1 MHDVSI
7 LHLIVKMVS
16 SRRMKLLQLPVQC
29 ECVFWCRGC
38 VSLSKH
44 KLTSWRR
51 LFRWIL
57 VWSKGAIITKQRKS
71 LKNIEYV
78 FGYYWAGD
86 TPVLLAQLI
95 TSHPLLLFINF
106 FETDAPHPTSG
117 IIPCLLCRE
126 QANVCSTFSSSLKAT
141 PQLQDLWFLSLE
153 VSQHQNE
160 LKCETLTL
168 AVPRNYTF

>member
-1 MHDVSI
+1 MHKFATKQPKCAQMGQNRPIFCILYAKRYASLKYDDDEIMHDVSI

-38 VSLSKH
+38 VSLSKR

-71 LKNIEYV
+71 LKNIEHV
-78 FGYYWAGD
+78 FGYYWSGE
-86 TPVLLAQLI
+86 TPFLLAQVKYLSSI
-95 TSHPLLLFINF
+95 AFVYQLFR
-106 FETDAPHPTSG
+106 DG
-117 IIPCLLCRE
+117 C
-126 QANVCSTFSSSLKAT
+126 T
-141 PQLQDLWFLSLE
+141 PSY
-153 VSQHQNE
+153 
-160 LKCETLTL
+160 K
-168 AVPRNYTF
+168 RNYTMLALSWTSKCLFYIF